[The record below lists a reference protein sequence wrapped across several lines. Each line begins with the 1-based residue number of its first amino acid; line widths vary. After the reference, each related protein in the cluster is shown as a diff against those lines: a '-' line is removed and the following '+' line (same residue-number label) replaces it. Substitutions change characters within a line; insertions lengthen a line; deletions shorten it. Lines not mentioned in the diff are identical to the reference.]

1 MNTPWTLDPTLSDSL
16 DAGWAL
22 PATWYTDADIAR
34 LERDRIFA
42 RSWQLFATTDLVAEP
57 GSFHAE
63 RIGHI
68 PLVVTRDRDGVLR
81 GFVNVCRHRGHL
93 VAEGSGCRATL
104 QCPYHAWTYG
114 LDGSLVK
121 APRAERE
128 PGVRPLGAVPASGC
142 RRHLGA
148 VRVRQPRRRRRAA
161 RGVAR
166 GDPGAG
172 GGIRPRPHRPATA
185 HADRVGAPVNWK
197 NALEN
202 YLECYHCAVA
212 HPGFSKLLDVDPD
225 AYELIRGRPL
235 SSSQVGKVRAGVRRG
250 HRPGAVCRRPAT
262 SSTPSTT

>member
-128 PGVRPLGAVPASGC
+128 PGFDPSVLSLRPVAVDTWGPFVFVNPDVDAAPLAESLAGIPELVAASG
-142 RRHLGA
+142 LDLT
-148 VRVRQPRRRRRAA
+148 VL
-161 RGVAR
+161 
-166 GDPGAG
+166 
-172 GGIRPRPHRPATA
+172 RPHTRIEWEL
-185 HADRVGAPVNWK
+185 PVNWK

-225 AYELIRGRPL
+225 AYELIRRPL
-235 SSSQVGKVRAGVRRG
+235 SSSQVGKVRAGVREG
-250 HRPGAVCRRPAT
+250 TAPAPMCRPPT
-262 SSTPSTT
+262 WSTPSTT